1 MQIKVLMYGFGF
13 MGQTHAG
20 NLLKN
25 PRAELVGIVNPTRP
39 IDRLATIKGNL
50 DTVTITADDIK
61 DIPHFRSLEEAQ
73 ASTKAQAIIIAVPTK
88 LHCQAVLQCLDA
100 GLDVFVEKPF
110 AVSLE
115 QCRAMVKKATAT
127 KHLLTVG
134 YVVRCMQEYR
144 FLRETIRSGRL
155 GKLGYMKLSRVT
167 GLPNWGN
174 WTNPDFIKAS
184 GGALFDLLS
193 HDIDFA
199 RFCLGDP
206 EEMETVCSFGKE
218 PVSLTT
224 TRFQYPEAKVMVE
237 GGFVTPSSYP
247 FQRSFT
253 AFFEHGTLES
263 TVGGKVTE
271 YREGEDAVEHDFT
284 GDNPFYTEIDHF
296 LKALQT
302 GELSEELCLAPDA
315 LKTIECVTRISETIK
330 HPLPAEKEI

>member
-1 MQIKVLMYGFGF
+1 MQIKVLVYGFGF

-50 DTVTITADDIK
+50 DTVTITADDVK
-61 DIPHFRSLEEAQ
+61 DIPHYRSLEEAL
-73 ASTKAQAIIIAVPTK
+73 ASSKARAIVVALPTK
-88 LHCQAVLQCLDA
+88 LHSQAVLQCLEA

-115 QCRAMVKKATAT
+115 QCRAMVEKAAKT
-127 KHLLTVG
+127 KRLLAVG

-144 FLRETIRSGRL
+144 FLRENIRSGRL
-155 GKLGYMKLSRVT
+155 GKLGFMKLSRVT

-199 RFCLGDP
+199 RFCLGTS
-206 EEMETVCSFGKE
+206 EKMETVCSFGQD
-218 PVSLTT
+218 PISLTT
-224 TRFQYPEAKVMVE
+224 TRFQYPDATVMVE

-263 TVGGKVTE
+263 TIGGKVTE
-271 YREGEDAVEHDFT
+271 YREDGDTLEHDFT

-296 LKALQT
+296 LQALQT

-315 LKTIECVTRISETIK
+315 LKTIECVTRIAETIK
-330 HPLPAEKEI
+330 HPLSAEKEI